1 MIRVDKEKCTG
12 CGMCVK
18 ACPFGA
24 VTVVDK
30 IAVINEECT
39 LCGACVQ
46 SCNFEAITIERK
58 KVEDV
63 DLSQFKGVWV
73 VAEIKDDKIRK
84 VSFELLGKAKAL
96 ADELNQEVCVVLIG
110 DSVKKFVNDFSV
122 KGAKKI
128 YVAEHESLKDYYTET
143 YSSVVIGLISKFT
156 PNIVLFAATITGRDL
171 APRVASTLDLG
182 LTADCTG
189 LSIRDG
195 LLLQT
200 RPAFGGNIMA
210 DIICPTARPQ
220 MATVRPNVFEV
231 PDKTYESQAEIIE
244 TPVSIDL
251 QGVKVK
257 IKEILSAERCEDEI
271 PVCEADII
279 VSGGRGLGCQENFEL
294 LEGLADVLN
303 AAVGAS
309 RAAVDLGWIAKS
321 HQVGQSGTTVSPK
334 IYFACGIS
342 GTIQHLVGMK
352 SSDIIIAINKDPEAP
367 IFNVAD
373 YGIVGD
379 LTEIVPLLTEAL
391 KNKLA
396 MDNS

>member
-30 IAVINEECT
+30 IAVISEECT

-63 DLSQFKGVWV
+63 DLSQFKDVWI

-110 DSVKKFVNDFSV
+110 DNVKKFVNDFSV

-231 PDKTYESQAEIIE
+231 PDKIYEDQAEIIE

-251 QGVKVK
+251 QGAKVK
-257 IKEILSAERCEDEI
+257 IKEILSAEAREDEI

-279 VSGGRGLGCQENFEL
+279 VSGGRGLGCH
-294 LEGLADVLN
+294 